1 MAHPSTTRPRQ
12 AHLRGR
18 FVFPLAALLTAALPA
33 ACDHG
38 SAATAAPGP
47 THTVRAKVIALPKAG
62 DPSSSF
68 TLAHEEIPTWARPD
82 GGKGMHAMEMPF
94 PVAQGVA
101 LDGIAPGDKVEISV
115 RQYTGGSI
123 PYEVIAIKKLPADT
137 ALKLAE

>member
-1 MAHPSTTRPRQ
+1 MTTSTHRPRQ
-12 AHLRGR
+12 ASRRGR
-18 FVFPLAALLTAALPA
+18 FVFALAALLTALPA

-38 SAATAAPGP
+38 SATTVTTGP

-94 PVAQGVA
+94 PLAAGVS
-101 LDGIAPGDKVEISV
+101 LDGIAPGDKVEVSV

-123 PYEVIAIKKLPADT
+123 PYEITALKKLPADT